1 MKTASETSVLW
12 PIELKTK
19 MSDHSKCLG
28 CYLPLEVNE
37 QIENYHKSCSKK
49 LFGTEAP
56 PIVDFGLT
64 ELEEMAK
71 QSISKHIGV
80 TGVQQKVSLDL
91 AKNKDDPN
99 HRLMIVGLWGEFIL
113 KPATIKFPDMPVVED
128 ATMHMATV
136 AGIKTAKHGLIKLK
150 SGHLAYVTKRFDREK
165 KKKKIAMEDLCQL
178 SEMLTAD
185 KYDTSTEKAGKII
198 LKYSSRPGLDAI
210 SFFEINVFSFLTG
223 NSDMHLKNFSLIR
236 NELDEVILSPSYD
249 LLATKLLFTE
259 DNEDM
264 ALSINGKKIKL
275 KRVDF
280 AVLGRNLKINEK
292 SIENSFS
299 RILKAIPEMKEVI
312 QNSFIKNE
320 LKKKYLELI
329 DGRAKLLA

>member
-1 MKTASETSVLW
+1 
-12 PIELKTK
+12 
-19 MSDHSKCLG
+19 MSQHSKCLG
-28 CYLPLEVNE
+28 CYLPLEENE
-37 QIENYHKSCSKK
+37 QLESYHKSCSKK

-71 QSISKHIGV
+71 QSITKNIGV
-80 TGVQQKVSLDL
+80 TGVQQKVSLNL
-91 AKNKDDPN
+91 AKNIDDPN
-99 HRLMIVGLWGEFIL
+99 HRLMVVGLWGDFIL
-113 KPATIKFPDMPVVED
+113 KPATEKFPDMPVIED

-136 AGIKTAKHGLIKLK
+136 AGITTAKHGLIKLN
-150 SGHLAYVTKRFDREK
+150 SGQLAYVSKRFDRQK
-165 KKKKIAMEDLCQL
+165 KNKKIAMEDFCQL

-210 SFFEINVFSFLTG
+210 TFFEVNVFSFLTG

-249 LLATKLLFTE
+249 LISTKLLFAE
-259 DNEDM
+259 DKEDM
-264 ALSINGKKIKL
+264 ALSVNGKKIKL

-292 SIENSFS
+292 SVENSFS
-299 RILKAIPEMKEVI
+299 RILNTIPEMKEVI
-312 QNSFIKNE
+312 QNSFIRTE
-320 LKKKYLELI
+320 LKKAYLELI
-329 DGRAKLLA
+329 DIRAKLLSE

>member
-1 MKTASETSVLW
+1 
-12 PIELKTK
+12 
-19 MSDHSKCLG
+19 MSKHSKCLG
-28 CYLPLEVNE
+28 CYLPLEENE
-37 QIENYHKSCSKK
+37 QIESYHKSCSKK

-64 ELEEMAK
+64 KLEEMAK
-71 QSISKHIGV
+71 QSITKHIGV

-99 HRLMIVGLWGEFIL
+99 YRLMIVGLWGDFIL
-113 KPATIKFPDMPVVED
+113 KPATDKFPDMPVIED
-128 ATMHMATV
+128 ATMHMATA
-136 AGIKTAKHGLIKLK
+136 AGITTAKHGLIKLS
-150 SGHLAYVTKRFDREK
+150 SGQLAYVTKRFDRKK

-210 SFFEINVFSFLTG
+210 TFFEVNVFSFLTG

-249 LLATKLLFTE
+249 LLSTKLLFTE
-259 DNEDM
+259 DKEDT

-275 KRVDF
+275 KKVDF
-280 AVLGRNLKINEK
+280 AVLGRNLKIHEK
-292 SIENSFS
+292 SIENSFL
-299 RILKAIPEMKEVI
+299 RILEAIPEMKKVI
-312 QNSFIKNE
+312 QNSFMKTE
-320 LKKKYLELI
+320 LKKTYLELV
-329 DGRAKLLA
+329 DSRAKLLA